1 MHNIYHSFFL
11 SKKLTSVNRK
21 PLVVLP
27 VMKGAALLKDFDL
40 EDFYFCCLTMNEEQ
54 QSSSLPTFMFTA
66 ISTVT
71 SKQAT
76 KFLLSVPLLSTVCI
90 IPTAHNDS
98 SQIFLLSY

>member
-11 SKKLTSVNRK
+11 LTKLTSVNRK

-27 VMKGAALLKDFDL
+27 VTKGAALLKDFDL
-40 EDFYFCCLTMNEEQ
+40 EDFYFRCSTMNEEQ
-54 QSSSLPTFMFTA
+54 QSSSLPSFMFTA
-66 ISTVT
+66 ISTVN

-76 KFLLSVPLLSTVCI
+76 IFFLTVPLPSTVCI
-90 IPTAHNDS
+90 VPTAHNDL